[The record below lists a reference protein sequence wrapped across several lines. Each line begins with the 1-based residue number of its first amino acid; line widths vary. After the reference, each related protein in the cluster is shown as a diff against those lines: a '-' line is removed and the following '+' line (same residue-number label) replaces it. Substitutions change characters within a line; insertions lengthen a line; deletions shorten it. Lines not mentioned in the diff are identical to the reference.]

1 MNDLSK
7 NIALQ
12 KEEDEVDI
20 AELFEIIIDGKII
33 ILLIVLFST
42 LLSGIYAFGSSP
54 IFESDTLLQIESK
67 KSGVPGI
74 EELTGLGGD
83 EASITTEIEVVKSRK
98 ILGEVITDLQQDIL
112 TEPKRIPFIGNIF
125 KQFYSPDDVKQ
136 LPLLWTKFDDFAKKY
151 AWGNEFVKI
160 DRFDVPEKFLDE
172 SFNLIVQSEDSFEIS
187 VFISEINA
195 RPGTHFKLIKKS
207 HLEAIQT
214 LKERISVSEKGK
226 KSGIISL
233 KLQGNDKQT
242 ILNTLDL
249 ISKNYLEQNKS
260 RSSEEASNALKF
272 LNEQIK
278 PVKEKVDSAEAKLQT
293 YRTTN
298 NTADMSM
305 ETQTVLKIVSE
316 IDTELQRLSL
326 KKDQLGLKYT
336 ETHPTLL
343 AIKSNEKKLKE
354 RKNETLLKIT
364 KLPKT
369 QQQLLKLK
377 SDYNVTN
384 SIYIDLLNDIQE
396 FKIAKALGILIVF
409 MRNMLDKSIR
419 NPEIIEETLGL
430 PVYATIPFSKDV
442 RLTRGLKKSKQKQ
455 KTLLA
460 TQDNKDPAIESLRN
474 LRTSLQFALL
484 ESKNNII
491 MITGPSPGIGKS
503 FISSNLAAVLAGVE
517 KKTLLI
523 DVDMRK
529 GYLDKLL
536 NIDISPGLSELIT
549 ENAKLED
556 VIHTFKVGAQS
567 MDVIL
572 RGKTP
577 PNPSELL
584 MHNNFEKILTKLS
597 DQYDYIILDTPPVH
611 AVTDPG
617 IIGRHAGVVFMVVRY
632 DNHTL
637 SEIEHAVMRLTHT
650 GVHTKGFIF
659 NGFIPKTGRSGSYGY
674 NSYYSEYR
682 SE

>member
-1 MNDLSK
+1 
-7 NIALQ
+7 
-12 KEEDEVDI
+12 
-20 AELFEIIIDGKII
+20 
-33 ILLIVLFST
+33 
-42 LLSGIYAFGSSP
+42 
-54 IFESDTLLQIESK
+54 
-67 KSGVPGI
+67 
-74 EELTGLGGD
+74 
-83 EASITTEIEVVKSRK
+83 
-98 ILGEVITDLQQDIL
+98 
-112 TEPKRIPFIGNIF
+112 
-125 KQFYSPDDVKQ
+125 
-136 LPLLWTKFDDFAKKY
+136 
-151 AWGNEFVKI
+151 
-160 DRFDVPEKFLDE
+160 
-172 SFNLIVQSEDSFEIS
+172 
-187 VFISEINA
+187 
-195 RPGTHFKLIKKS
+195 
-207 HLEAIQT
+207 
-214 LKERISVSEKGK
+214 
-226 KSGIISL
+226 
-233 KLQGNDKQT
+233 
-242 ILNTLDL
+242 
-249 ISKNYLEQNKS
+249 
-260 RSSEEASNALKF
+260 
-272 LNEQIK
+272 
-278 PVKEKVDSAEAKLQT
+278 
-293 YRTTN
+293 
-298 NTADMSM
+298 
-305 ETQTVLKIVSE
+305 
-316 IDTELQRLSL
+316 
-326 KKDQLGLKYT
+326 
-336 ETHPTLL
+336 
-343 AIKSNEKKLKE
+343 
-354 RKNETLLKIT
+354 
-364 KLPKT
+364 
-369 QQQLLKLK
+369 
-377 SDYNVTN
+377 
-384 SIYIDLLNDIQE
+384 
-396 FKIAKALGILIVF
+396 
-409 MRNMLDKSIR
+409 
-419 NPEIIEETLGL
+419 LGL

-572 RGKTP
+572 RGKT
-577 PNPSELL
+577 
-584 MHNNFEKILTKLS
+584 
-597 DQYDYIILDTPPVH
+597 
-611 AVTDPG
+611 VTDPG

>member
-172 SFNLIVQSEDSFEIS
+172 SFNLIVQSEDSFEIYLEDNLLLKGKTNLS
-187 VFISEINA
+187 SNSKD
-195 RPGTHFKLIKKS
+195 RSTHFKLIKKS

-396 FKIAKALGILIVF
+396 FKIAKASNTGNAYI
-409 MRNMLDKSIR
+409 LDKAVVYKKPIK
-419 NPEIIEETLGL
+419 PKKLMIISLGALLGETL
-430 PVYATIPFSKDV
+430 K
-442 RLTRGLKKSKQKQ
+442 
-455 KTLLA
+455 
-460 TQDNKDPAIESLRN
+460 
-474 LRTSLQFALL
+474 
-484 ESKNNII
+484 
-491 MITGPSPGIGKS
+491 
-503 FISSNLAAVLAGVE
+503 
-517 KKTLLI
+517 
-523 DVDMRK
+523 
-529 GYLDKLL
+529 
-536 NIDISPGLSELIT
+536 
-549 ENAKLED
+549 
-556 VIHTFKVGAQS
+556 
-567 MDVIL
+567 
-572 RGKTP
+572 
-577 PNPSELL
+577 
-584 MHNNFEKILTKLS
+584 
-597 DQYDYIILDTPPVH
+597 
-611 AVTDPG
+611 
-617 IIGRHAGVVFMVVRY
+617 
-632 DNHTL
+632 
-637 SEIEHAVMRLTHT
+637 
-650 GVHTKGFIF
+650 
-659 NGFIPKTGRSGSYGY
+659 
-674 NSYYSEYR
+674 
-682 SE
+682 